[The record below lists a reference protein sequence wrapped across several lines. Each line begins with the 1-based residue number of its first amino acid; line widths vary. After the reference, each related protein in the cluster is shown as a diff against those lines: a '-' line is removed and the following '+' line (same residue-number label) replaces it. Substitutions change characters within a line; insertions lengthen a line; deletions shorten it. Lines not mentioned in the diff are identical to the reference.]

1 MRRLGTAIAVIVAL
15 AISGCRPVTPVA
27 STGNWQVGV
36 SNLEYSQ
43 EAVWENTFVGVEPYG
58 LNYWADNND
67 EHQHIVVYDLN
78 TREKLQSID
87 PPSGKIIEPPAIYR
101 NKIVFAAMDKKDH
114 FRQML
119 SSAILPSP
127 NYDIYLY
134 DLETNQMRQLTT
146 EEHGQI
152 SPRIYDDTV
161 VWLDARNQTEPE
173 NSLDIY
179 TLDLKTNKETRVTAN
194 PTASEMAF
202 NGNTIVWTDDR
213 YVDKA
218 VPFLGIND
226 PKLNYDIFA
235 YDLESNK
242 ESRITA
248 SKNCDRRPAI
258 EGSQITWLRQVTGYK
273 ADIYSYDLK
282 SRKEALISHDGC
294 AESNPSIQN
303 NRVVWVE
310 QYLEKDAQ
318 SDKLTICGSAIVHY
332 DLQTKTQTLLT
343 PLERGE
349 QSNDPVISGARIMY
363 VRSCGGNYACAM
375 ELSK

>member
-1 MRRLGTAIAVIVAL
+1 MVLTL
-15 AISGCRPVTPVA
+15 SGCRAVTPAV

-36 SNLEYSQ
+36 NNLEYSQ

-58 LNYWADNND
+58 LNYWANDND

-78 TREKLQSID
+78 AREKLQSID
-87 PPSGKIIEPPAIYR
+87 PPSGKIIEPPAIYGSE
-101 NKIVFAAMDKKDH
+101 IVFAAMDKKDY

-134 DLETNQMRQLTT
+134 NLETNQMRQLTT
-146 EEHGQI
+146 EEHSQI
-152 SPRIYDDTV
+152 SPRIYGNAV
-161 VWLDARNQTEPE
+161 VWLDSRNRTESH
-173 NSLDIY
+173 NSMDIY
-179 TLDLKTNKETRVTAN
+179 ALDLKTNEETRITAT

-213 YVDKA
+213 YMDKA
-218 VPFLGIND
+218 ASFLGIND

-235 YDLESNK
+235 YDLESKK
-242 ESRITA
+242 EYRITT
-248 SKNCDRRPAI
+248 SKNCDRCPAI
-258 EGSQITWLRQVTGYK
+258 DGARITWLRQVTEYK
-273 ADIYSYDLK
+273 ADIYTYNLE
-282 SRKEALISHDGC
+282 SRKETLISHDGC

-303 NRVVWVE
+303 NRVVWIE

-318 SDKLTICGSAIVHY
+318 SYQLVICGSAIVYY

-349 QSNDPVISGARIMY
+349 QRNNPVISGARIVY
-363 VRSCGGNYACAM
+363 LRSNGGNYACVI